1 MSINLRPLHSTG
13 IGPNPE
19 VFGHVRLSCAPA
31 ESRHPG
37 ARKLIAY
44 CQSKSLGVEPCHQTA
59 LRPQEI
65 TWLLPYLFIAE
76 PSGGTWRYR
85 LGGTG
90 LVERLGAEFTG
101 KLVGEV
107 FEPETAEM
115 VNQTYRAV
123 VEDRLRLTSWG
134 RCSIFGID
142 QGSAEAVHLPLLA
155 RDGRTVLVF
164 GGVFFD

>member
-1 MSINLRPLHSTG
+1 MGP
-13 IGPNPE
+13 GPNPE
-19 VFGHVRLSCAPA
+19 VFGHVRLDCSPA
-31 ESRHPG
+31 ESRNPG

-44 CQSKSLGVEPCHQTA
+44 CRSKILGAEPCRQTE

-65 TWLLPYLFIAE
+65 TSLLPYLFIAE
-76 PSGGTWRYR
+76 PRDGIWRYR
-85 LGGTG
+85 LGGTE

-101 KLVGEV
+101 KSVPEV

-115 VNQTYRAV
+115 VDQAYSTVTR
-123 VEDRLRLTSWG
+123 DRVAFSSWG
-134 RCSIFGID
+134 RYFIFGME

-155 RDGRTVLVF
+155 RDGRTLLVF